1 MMDEHPLIEKY
12 LSAFEAALTAY
23 NVPEKKEVI
32 VEIRS
37 HIAEALAEGKPLAN
51 VLAALGPA
59 EELARGYAVEL
70 TLNPRS
76 DRRPSFVL
84 RALRL
89 AGILVVG
96 SLLTFI
102 VVSLLGTIGV
112 GFTLSGILIVVIAGF
127 EAVGIHL
134 PFVQTGGLP
143 PIAFLLLGTGIFVVG
158 AGALYVLRHYLR
170 FLARAAR
177 GVLPA
182 RAVTAEA

>member
-1 MMDEHPLIEKY
+1 MDEHPLIEKY
-12 LSAFEAALTAY
+12 LSTLEAALAAF
-23 NVPEKKEVI
+23 NVPEKTEVV

-37 HIAEALAEGKPLAN
+37 HIAEALAEGKSLAS

-59 EELARGYAVEL
+59 EELARAYAVEL

-84 RALRL
+84 RMLRL
-89 AGILVVG
+89 IGILVVG
-96 SLLTFI
+96 SLVTFV

-127 EAVGIHL
+127 EAVGIHF
-134 PFVQTGGLP
+134 PFVETGGLP
-143 PIAFLLLGTGIFVVG
+143 PIAFLLLGSGIFVVG

-170 FLARAAR
+170 FLARTAR

-182 RAVTAEA
+182 RPATAEA